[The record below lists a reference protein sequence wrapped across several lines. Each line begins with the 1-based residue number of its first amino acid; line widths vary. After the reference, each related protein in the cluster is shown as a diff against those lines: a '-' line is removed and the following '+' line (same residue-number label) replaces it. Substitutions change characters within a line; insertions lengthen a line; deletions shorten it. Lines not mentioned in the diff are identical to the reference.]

1 MPLTREERKLLHQ
14 KSKQPTF
21 GINKPDVKEGHD
33 GDIAFR
39 QVSGSGTVQYVKEN
53 GNWTAISS
61 SGTMPQSRNTVNP
74 SSSGSITIHSGL
86 SGLGID
92 DHPQYLLI
100 DGTRAMTS
108 TMLIGDDS
116 DGADRSIVWGHST
129 LKTIMGIDD
138 SSDAFVINTDDAFD
152 ATLANNS
159 FSIDANH
166 NVIIAGDVSVGDDL
180 FLTSSGSVINWNSG
194 DVTLTHASGKLTFGG
209 DGTVELDFNNHE
221 MTNVDIDSGAIDGT
235 VVGANS
241 QAAGD
246 FTAIG
251 AVSAGT
257 IVGTTIDATT
267 DFTIGTLI
275 ITDDQIQMT
284 PSDSDTITIAGA
296 SNGVL
301 NITTVDNAAAAA
313 NINITADGNIAITS
327 ANSITLDTAG
337 SDNEVVFSNGGTE
350 RFAFQND
357 GSPEIDVTGNF
368 TIDGSADITIDSVG
382 DTYIKTNSNLVV
394 HVGTTGFIK
403 LHNYDVTLYQNYG
416 IMNKKDKYHFTTGQ
430 ADLKQ
435 NYSILSYFEEST
447 TFETYPS

>member
-1 MPLTREERKLLHQ
+1 MALTREERKLLHQ

-21 GINKPDVKEGHD
+21 GINKPDSREGHD

-53 GNWTAISS
+53 GDWTAISS

-74 SSSGSITIHSGL
+74 SSSGSGSISIHSGL
-86 SGLGID
+86 SGLSID

-100 DGTRAMTS
+100 DGTRAMT
-108 TMLIGDDS
+108 GDLS
-116 DGADRSIVWGHST
+116 LS
-129 LKTIMGIDD
+129 
-138 SSDAFVINTDDAFD
+138 
-152 ATLANNS
+152 
-159 FSIDANH
+159 
-166 NVIIAGDVSVGDDL
+166 
-180 FLTSSGSVINWNSG
+180 
-194 DVTLTHASGKLTFGG
+194 GG
-209 DGTVELDFNNHE
+209 DGALTFTVAGENSIKIPDNQASALIIEEANTAYLTFTTTNSGEKMQFHKELDIDAVSDFGSNA
-221 MTNVDIDSGAIDGT
+221 MTNVNIDSGAIDGT
-235 VVGANS
+235 TIGANS

-350 RFAFQND
+350 RFAFKND

-382 DTYIKTNSNLVV
+382 DTYIKTNSNFVV

>member
-1 MPLTREERKLLHQ
+1 MALNREERKLLHQ
-14 KSKQPTF
+14 KSKQPTL
-21 GINKPDVKEGHD
+21 GSGKPDASEGFE
-33 GDIAFR
+33 GDISFR
-39 QVSGSGTVQYVKEN
+39 KVSGSGTVQYLKQD
-53 GNWTAISS
+53 GDWIPISS
-61 SGTMPQSRNTVNP
+61 SGTMPESRPVG
-74 SSSGSITIHSGL
+74 SSSRSLAFGEGTFGSAGHGELTGL
-86 SGLGID
+86 EDD
-92 DHPQYLLI
+92 DHTQYLLI
-100 DGTRAMTS
+100 DGTRAMT
-108 TMLIGDDS
+108 GDLS
-116 DGADRSIVWGHST
+116 LS
-129 LKTIMGIDD
+129 
-138 SSDAFVINTDDAFD
+138 
-152 ATLANNS
+152 
-159 FSIDANH
+159 
-166 NVIIAGDVSVGDDL
+166 
-180 FLTSSGSVINWNSG
+180 
-194 DVTLTHASGKLTFGG
+194 GG
-209 DGTVELDFNNHE
+209 DGALTFTVAGENSIKIPDNQASALIIEEANTAYLTFTTTDSGEKIQFHKALDIDAVSDFGSNA
-221 MTNVDIDSGAIDGT
+221 MTNVNIDSGAIDGT
-235 VVGANS
+235 TIGANS

-350 RFAFQND
+350 RFAFKND

-382 DTYIKTNSNLVV
+382 DTYIKTNSNFVV